1 MFIFTR
7 SNIVV
12 WARREREREKLCLA
26 ITISINCWSVTF
38 GGSCCPF
45 VCSQKATSIL
55 QERDA
60 WKWGYKIDTLM
71 LKIPMKFW
79 FLYLLQTILDISQ
92 VIADNIHEFLVYL
105 QPKVNPE
112 TNIKSSVTKLPYT
125 YSLYIFIKDKK
136 IWRITILL
144 NVSSVLALLQLMEDL
159 NRGKGISSKK
169 KGVRV
174 RLSLFD

>member
-1 MFIFTR
+1 
-7 SNIVV
+7 
-12 WARREREREKLCLA
+12 
-26 ITISINCWSVTF
+26 
-38 GGSCCPF
+38 
-45 VCSQKATSIL
+45 
-55 QERDA
+55 
-60 WKWGYKIDTLM
+60 M

-92 VIADNIHEFLVYL
+92 AIADNIHEFLVYL

-112 TNIKSSVTKLPYT
+112 TNIKSSLTKLPYT

-169 KGVRV
+169 IRGKGKVV
-174 RLSLFD
+174 TIWLIYTSIDLV